1 MASSNTSDSSSLLT
15 PSQRLRL
22 IKSTRKLG
30 KILGTTPL
38 LQLTPLLPSPPMQGR
53 DKSRGISE
61 NVALRNTPAAT
72 TNHALPSLS
81 HRCMTNPGE
90 MPAMYRTAS
99 ESDAGRRQPSWMPES
114 PLSPTHKSER
124 NSALS
129 IMSTSTLTSPLST
142 RFPTVCQSLSQ
153 ASTKSAEREE
163 KRKTKEAKTKRWK
176 MEKLTRYL
184 GENVPPELVFQKETQ
199 QIRLD
204 KRLLHRSRSLG
215 SAQRPLDAHEELT
228 REEEQWLE
236 RPLPPERPSAD
247 MAHAYLPPKHV
258 ILPTQRPEE
267 SNEALIHAPDFPPPS
282 PSLSDTPPSTRHS
295 TPSAV
300 RITLYSRAR
309 LDADYKA
316 WMAEEDE
323 VWTLMRQETNSNDKN
338 GGKDPMPPRSE
349 SRSANLL
356 GRGEERERLDV
367 PELAHRREK
376 RQGWSGEWNAASV
389 QDVIVKLRELK

>member
-1 MASSNTSDSSSLLT
+1 
-15 PSQRLRL
+15 
-22 IKSTRKLG
+22 
-30 KILGTTPL
+30 
-38 LQLTPLLPSPPMQGR
+38 
-53 DKSRGISE
+53 
-61 NVALRNTPAAT
+61 
-72 TNHALPSLS
+72 
-81 HRCMTNPGE
+81 
-90 MPAMYRTAS
+90 
-99 ESDAGRRQPSWMPES
+99 
-114 PLSPTHKSER
+114 
-124 NSALS
+124 
-129 IMSTSTLTSPLST
+129 
-142 RFPTVCQSLSQ
+142 
-153 ASTKSAEREE
+153 
-163 KRKTKEAKTKRWK
+163 

-247 MAHAYLPPKHV
+247 MAYAYLPPKHV

-282 PSLSDTPPSTRHS
+282 PSLSGSRSDTPNPGHIGEVPVTAGPSS
-295 TPSAV
+295 IAPSGSGPIPRQTHLRQRGTAPLP
-300 RITLYSRAR
+300 RFASLFYSRAR

-323 VWTLMRQETNSNDKN
+323 VWTLMRQETNSDDKKN
-338 GGKDPMPPRSE
+338 AGEDAMPPRSE

-356 GRGEERERLDV
+356 GRGGERERLDV